1 MAAAASRSATWGQRV
16 YEIPRIIHQTW
27 KDERIPVPLQ
37 KLAETWKQNHPGWE
51 YRLWTDKENRDFLN
65 TFYPAFLARF
75 DFASVQPCA
84 RVALTKSW
92 RRSRDC
98 AFGGSLASRLL
109 LCWW

>member
-1 MAAAASRSATWGQRV
+1 MKFRGSFIKLG
-16 YEIPRIIHQTW
+16 

-65 TFYPAFLARF
+65 TFYPAFLARY
-75 DFASVQPCA
+75 DFASVQPCSSGA

-109 LCWW
+109 LCWWWSCWPFFLDCVL